1 MIELK
6 SDCLLFS
13 FPDVHPDAKLEIGFQ
28 RTFRIPD
35 DGKTYPLPPG
45 FGNFPLCHVDDHAR
59 RVSSD
64 WLERGGVMLPMYQSE
79 AMWLFFMPR
88 HIERRWASYPFAI
101 KVAAGKIN
109 AVTGKSWSDGPN
121 ARPQDYMVAPGQPWL
136 DGFCVE
142 KGLIRQFVA
151 MPLGAGYTAEEQ
163 LTGQA
168 EHGGLQ
174 IVAYPMKREVFER
187 RFPERESESSRMCFG
202 FGAPAS
208 AAPRAKSK
216 KAMGLAPGGR
226 MKQEIYADPF
236 GFDDWDLD
244 QKSRCCI
251 HIANSLVWRE
261 ITGRQP
267 PTTPPTAK
275 EYAKAGLPW
284 FDYYD
289 DRAEALAGAPALAG
303 LKSVAELGQ
312 EKGDAPLP
320 ENESVTPENIVKL
333 RRNLKRDEVR
343 EGKF

>member
-6 SDCLLFS
+6 RDRLVFS

-45 FGNFPLCHVDDHAR
+45 FGFFPLSHVDDHAR
-59 RVSSD
+59 RVPAD

-79 AMWLFFMPR
+79 AMWLLFTP
-88 HIERRWASYPFAI
+88 HHVSRRRTRRTSYPFAI

-109 AVTGKSWSDGPN
+109 AVTGKGWSDGLSD
-121 ARPQDYMVAPGQPWL
+121 RPQDYLVAPQQPWL
-136 DGFCVE
+136 DGFCVQ

-163 LTGQA
+163 LTGKA

-174 IVAYPMKREVFER
+174 IVVYPMKREVFER
-187 RFPERESESSRMCFG
+187 RFPEHDEVAFYRGIARGGSRG
-202 FGAPAS
+202 D
-208 AAPRAKSK
+208 
-216 KAMGLAPGGR
+216 MGLAPGGR
-226 MKQEIYADPF
+226 MKQEIYEDPF
-236 GFDDWDLD
+236 DFDDWDLT
-244 QKSRCCI
+244 QRGRCFI

-261 ITGRQP
+261 VTGRQP

-289 DRAEALAGAPALAG
+289 DSAKALEGAPALSG
-303 LKSVAELGQ
+303 LKSVAELGE
-312 EKGDAPLP
+312 EKGDVPLP
-320 ENESVTPENIVKL
+320 ENESVTPETVVKL
-333 RRNLKRDEVR
+333 RRNLQKDEVR
-343 EGKF
+343 EGRF